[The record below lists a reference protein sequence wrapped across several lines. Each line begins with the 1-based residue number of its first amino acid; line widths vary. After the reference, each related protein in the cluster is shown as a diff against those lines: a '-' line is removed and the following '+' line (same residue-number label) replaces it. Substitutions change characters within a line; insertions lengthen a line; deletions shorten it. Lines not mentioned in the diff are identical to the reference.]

1 MRCKLM
7 QLRCAQFRY
16 IRIQDLTWNYHLR
29 QSKPVFDTLIYK
41 GEGLRR
47 YQAPCHRSNSA
58 PKRRNC
64 WRKSYNFNATQIRPP
79 YPCLS
84 VCLSV
89 SVVLSLPPCLG
100 LFLSCES
107 GRCHH
112 ASNAITETVRI
123 GSTGSSHNGSVILIY
138 DRLVGRRRRLPLLTH
153 APTNGRI
160 ERTAGIHSL
169 PSRAA
174 TATDQTARRPVR
186 INTI

>member
-1 MRCKLM
+1 MNDRPKTLRGITTYASRNRCSTHSSIKGRGCDGIKRPATVQTAPPNAAIVGGNLIILM
-7 QLRCAQFRY
+7 QHKY
-16 IRIQDLTWNYHLR
+16 VHRI
-29 QSKPVFDTLIYK
+29 P
-41 GEGLRR
+41 
-47 YQAPCHRSNSA
+47 
-58 PKRRNC
+58 
-64 WRKSYNFNATQIRPP
+64 
-79 YPCLS
+79 